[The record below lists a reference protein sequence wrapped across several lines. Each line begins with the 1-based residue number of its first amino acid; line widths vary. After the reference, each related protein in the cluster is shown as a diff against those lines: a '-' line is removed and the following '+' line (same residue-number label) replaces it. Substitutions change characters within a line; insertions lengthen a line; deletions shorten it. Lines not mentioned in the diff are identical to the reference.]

1 MKNREV
7 LKLSAPIFGTD
18 EIYFS
23 NSLRNIRDYDFQKV
37 VIKNE
42 AILKDERKQIISALE
57 KTFTDKIELSNP
69 EVIAVLEKESEIK
82 LHFVD
87 VNEMAI
93 KESKPDLDCVK
104 CLEYIKK

>member
-7 LKLSAPIFGTD
+7 LKLSAPIIGSA

-23 NSLRNIRDYDFQKV
+23 NSLRNIRDYDFQKA
-37 VIKNE
+37 VIQNE
-42 AILKDERKQIISALE
+42 EILKEERKQIISALE
-57 KTFTDKIELSNP
+57 KTFSNKIDLSNP
-69 EVIAVLEKESEIK
+69 EVIAVLEKESKIQ

-87 VNEMAI
+87 VNEMII
-93 KESKPDLDCVK
+93 KESKPDYDCVK